1 MDVTALMKKIHFP
14 RTLLNRETATGTVSG
29 IIKTTEFHIK
39 SIQRASIN
47 QRIKI
52 DLESYLRGAVH
63 HDT

>member
-14 RTLLNRETATGTVSG
+14 RTLPNQETAAGAG
-29 IIKTTEFHIK
+29 IGDNNDNGAPLK

-52 DLESYLRGAVH
+52 DLESYLRGAP
-63 HDT
+63 